1 MPGALLVFVGGG
13 VGALL
18 RYLTA
23 LLVGG
28 PLAVLTVNIAG
39 SFAIGLLAGAVPAE
53 AGNVRLFFMT
63 GVLGGFTTFSAFSL
77 DALSIWQRGEIMAA
91 TAYVAASIIL
101 AVGAA
106 AFGLMLGRAM

>member
-1 MPGALLVFVGGG
+1 MPGAMLVFIGGG
-13 VGALL
+13 LGALL
-18 RYLTA
+18 RYLAA

-28 PLAVLTVNIAG
+28 PLAVLTVNVAG

-77 DALSIWQRGEIMAA
+77 DALSMWQRGEVMAA
-91 TAYVAASIIL
+91 SAYVAASLVL
-101 AVGAA
+101 AIGAA
-106 AFGLMLGRAM
+106 ALGLSLGRAM